1 MSPAF
6 EYYDAELYMMRDHA
20 WSEKLLLAVVGVLIM
35 VAVVQLAMKYLQ

>member
-1 MSPAF
+1 
-6 EYYDAELYMMRDHA
+6 MMRDQA

>member
-6 EYYDAELYMMRDHA
+6 EDYDAELQMMRDHA

-35 VAVVQLAMKYLQ
+35 AAVVQFAMKYLQ

>member
-6 EYYDAELYMMRDHA
+6 EYYYAELHMMRDQA